1 MKFKIEDNKKKSKQE
16 SKIKIII
23 IREPNRKRLIHLNPK
38 VPETRGTTDREE
50 TQKTET
56 LLL

>member
-23 IREPNRKRLIHLNPK
+23 IREPNRKRLTHYCR
-38 VPETRGTTDREE
+38 V
-50 TQKTET
+50 TQASQGSVS
-56 LLL
+56 